1 VNSATGALAE
11 FASRLRFQD
20 LPVEVVEKVLLH
32 TLDQVGVE
40 LAGSTLPFN
49 ALVREY
55 ALEEAAP
62 GMATVISSGRSVR
75 PEWAALSNAT
85 AGHGFEIDDYHPG
98 ALSHPGCV
106 AVPAV
111 IAAGEEWGAT
121 GRDAVV
127 ALAVG
132 MEVIVRLG
140 LALQP
145 SMIYDRGFHETCV
158 EGVFGAAA
166 GAGRLAGLDAATMA
180 SALGLAGSHAS
191 GTTEYSQSGGE
202 VKRLHAGIGA
212 MGGLRA
218 VSLARRGF
226 EGPRTILEG
235 RRGTLQAFAEKSRP
249 EAVTDGL
256 RERWDL
262 LGMAIK
268 PYCCCG
274 LIHAPIDALRQL
286 VQEEGLATADVEE
299 IVVGCDRLSQVHVG
313 QIGPRPTDMTGAQFS
328 MEFSLAMTLAGG
340 GNDLADYQAAAEA
353 GYADPAVLAVADRIR
368 LELDPRADAAFPD
381 HFLARVTVRRRRGD
395 TVERWAYATGSP
407 DAPMESAAIRA
418 KFRRLAGGVV
428 GEERAAAIES
438 AIDALPEGG
447 PVRSVLAGVVQ

>member
-1 VNSATGALAE
+1 MTAATAALAD
-11 FASRLRFQD
+11 FASKLRFED
-20 LPVEVVEKVLLH
+20 LPPEVVQKVLLH

-62 GMATVISSGRSVR
+62 GSATIIGSDRGVR
-75 PEWAALSNAT
+75 AEWAALSNAT

-106 AVPAV
+106 AVPVV
-111 IAAGEEWGAT
+111 IAAGEELAAG
-121 GRDAVV
+121 GCDAVV
-127 ALAVG
+127 ALAIG
-132 MEVIVRLG
+132 MELIVRLG

-166 GAGRLAGLDAATMA
+166 AAGRLVGLDAAAMA

-191 GTTEYSQSGGE
+191 GTTEYTQSGGE

-226 EGPRTILEG
+226 EGPRTIIEG
-235 RRGTLQAFAEKSRP
+235 KRGTLQAFAQTSRP
-249 EAVTDGL
+249 EAITDGL
-256 RERWDL
+256 GERWEL

-286 VQEEGLATADVEE
+286 MAEEGIAAAEVEDL
-299 IVVGCDRLSQVHVG
+299 VVGCDRLSQIHVG
-313 QIGPRPTDMTGAQFS
+313 RIGPRPTDMTGAQFS
-328 MEFSLAMTLAGG
+328 MEFSLAMTLAAG
-340 GNDLADYQAAAEA
+340 GNDFADYQAAAA
-353 GYADPAVLAVADRIR
+353 SGYADPAVLGIADRVR

-381 HFLARVTVRRRRGD
+381 HFLARVTVRRRDGS
-395 TVERWAYATGSP
+395 TVERWAYATGSA
-407 DAPMESAAIRA
+407 DAPMNAAAVRD
-418 KFRRLAGGVV
+418 KFRRMTGGVV
-428 GEERAAAIES
+428 GADRARAIEA

-447 PVRSVLAGVVQ
+447 PVRAVLGGTSR

>member
-1 VNSATGALAE
+1 MTAPTAALAE
-11 FASRLRFQD
+11 FASGLRFED
-20 LPVEVVEKVLLH
+20 LPAGVVEKVLLH
-32 TLDQVGVE
+32 ALDQVGVE

-49 ALVREY
+49 ALVRDY

-62 GMATVISSGRSVR
+62 GGATVIGSGRSVR

-111 IAAGEEWGAT
+111 IAAGEEWGAS

-127 ALAVG
+127 ALAAG

-202 VKRLHAGIGA
+202 AKRLHAGIGA

-218 VSLARRGF
+218 VTLARRGF

-235 RRGTLQAFAEKSRP
+235 KRGTLQAFAATARP
-249 EAVTDGL
+249 EALTDALG
-256 RERWDL
+256 ERWDL

-274 LIHAPIDALRQL
+274 LIHAPIDALHQL
-286 VQEEGLATADVEE
+286 VAEEGLGAADVEE
-299 IVVGCDRLSQVHVG
+299 IVVGCDRLSLVHVG
-313 QIGPRPTDMTGAQFS
+313 RIGTRPADMTGAQFS
-328 MEFSLAMTLAGG
+328 MQFSLAMTLAGG
-340 GNDLADYQAAAEA
+340 GNDFADYQAAAAAE
-353 GYADPAVLAVADRIR
+353 YADPAVLALADRVR
-368 LELDPRADAAFPD
+368 LELDERADAAFPD
-381 HFLARVTVRRRRGD
+381 HFLARVTVRRRSGG

-407 DAPMESAAIRA
+407 DAPMDAAAIRA
-418 KFRRLAGGVV
+418 KFRRMAAGVV
-428 GEERAAAIES
+428 GEDGAARVEA
-438 AIDALPEGG
+438 AVDALAGDG
-447 PVRSVLAGVVQ
+447 PVRALLAGVRR